1 MPSWSIATGE
11 GLCPGVLTAPS
22 ALDKTSKSTL
32 GAGEPD
38 VSLIVASGLRHEQGT
53 CVSCEAALG
62 YSKLALGLGEFAP
75 GLCGSGTALLLPITC
90 TTGSAAGPAALV
102 LMVVLILGPLL
113 KTKVGTEGSWG
124 LGAGS
129 CGVPAPSLGSGR
141 DPGGVRLRCLGG
153 WGTACKLSML
163 GWAEPAL
170 GAARS
175 SSQLTPYGLPT
186 TPCLGTATGRK
197 LGLFPVLC

>member
-1 MPSWSIATGE
+1 MPTWSVATGE
-11 GLCPGVLTAPS
+11 GLCTGVLTVPS

-32 GAGEPD
+32 GVGEPD
-38 VSLIVASGLRHEQGT
+38 VSLMVASGLRHEQGT
-53 CVSCEAALG
+53 CVSCEATSG

-113 KTKVGTEGSWG
+113 KSKIGSWG
-124 LGAGS
+124 LGAVVGEVS
-129 CGVPAPSLGSGR
+129 ALSLGSGK

-153 WGTACKLSML
+153 WGKACKVSML
-163 GWAEPAL
+163 GWAEPVSR
-170 GAARS
+170 AAWCP
-175 SSQLTPYGLPT
+175 SQLTPCGLLI
-186 TPCLGTATGRK
+186 TPCLGTATGWG
-197 LGLFPVLC
+197 LGLTPVLC